1 MIIDVLIQILFFVMT
16 LLCIALD
23 NVEMSMA
30 ISLCYIAY
38 LKS

>member
-1 MIIDVLIQILFFVMT
+1 MISDALIKMLFFVMT

-23 NVEMSMA
+23 NVEMSIA
-30 ISLCYIAY
+30 LSLCYIAY

>member
-1 MIIDVLIQILFFVMT
+1 MIIDVLIQFIFFVMT

-23 NVEMSMA
+23 NVEMSIA

>member
-1 MIIDVLIQILFFVMT
+1 MIIDVLIQMLFFIMT
-16 LLCIALD
+16 LLCIALN
-23 NVEMSMA
+23 NVEMSIA